1 MKLPNLQSDKDFK
14 EIKSWDYNLDYSST
28 YDLLYNEI
36 NVLKKD
42 FSEGNITVNRIK
54 KFSYLVIGLVQLRN
68 GARIGEIIEAVRLF
82 CDGKASKERK
92 KLFVS
97 VLVEKRKDPYYRKVV
112 LPDEIIQEN
121 LEFITKTVNSK
132 DKKALVS
139 CISHFYKENYG
150 FSTHALR
157 YAWIS
162 HMAILNTPPSVIAK
176 ITGHKTLNLIL
187 HYTQKKLADKAL
199 FEL

>member
-1 MKLPNLQSDKDFK
+1 MLYRFKLGLRR
-14 EIKSWDYNLDYSST
+14 
-28 YDLLYNEI
+28 
-36 NVLKKD
+36 
-42 FSEGNITVNRIK
+42 NRC
-54 KFSYLVIGLVQLRN
+54 LTP
-68 GARIGEIIEAVRLF
+68 
-82 CDGKASKERK
+82 K

-112 LPDEIIQEN
+112 LPDEIN
-121 LEFITKTVNSK
+121 LEDLKFIAETVNSK

-139 CISHFYKENYG
+139 CLSHFFKDNYG

-162 HMAILNTPPSVIAK
+162 YMASINTAPTVIAK